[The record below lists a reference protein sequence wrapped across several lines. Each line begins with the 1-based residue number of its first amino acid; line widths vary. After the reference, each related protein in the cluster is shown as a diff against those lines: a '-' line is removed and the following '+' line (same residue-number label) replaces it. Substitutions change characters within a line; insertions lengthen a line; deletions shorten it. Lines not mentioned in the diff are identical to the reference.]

1 MQNDPLV
8 EWQRLSEVYRGM
20 YDDELLNLAADA
32 QDLTE
37 TARQV
42 LDAEMKKRGLMVPR
56 ASSTTRIAEPMRE
69 RRAALRNDPDGPPR
83 PTPDAASEDGEQE
96 VANEY
101 TWKTLLCEC
110 ETTEQAQQLSQIL
123 KQSGIDAWI
132 ELPGTS
138 SRYTGFSMEY
148 PRVLVAADQLE
159 QAREIAANP
168 IPKDAADE
176 SKEMIPEFESPVC
189 PRCGAA
195 DPVLE
200 GVDPFNTWRCEAC
213 GNGWTEPVEDS
224 GGNAGLGPKSG
235 A

>member
-8 EWQRLSEVYRGM
+8 EWQRLSDVYRGM

-32 QDLTE
+32 NDLTE

-42 LDAEMKKRGLMVPR
+42 LDAEMKKRGLVLPR
-56 ASSTTRIAEPMRE
+56 ASGGTRVAAEPMRE
-69 RRAALRNDPDGPPR
+69 RRAGLRNDADAPPR
-83 PTPDAASEDGEQE
+83 PTPDLANEDSAQD

-110 ETTEQAQQLSQIL
+110 ETAEQAQQLSQVL
-123 KQSGIDAWI
+123 KQEGIDAWV
-132 ELPGTS
+132 EMAGTG
-138 SRYTGFSMEY
+138 SRYAGFQVDY
-148 PRVLVAADQLE
+148 PRVVVAADQLE

-168 IPKDAADE
+168 IPKDIADE
-176 SKEMIPEFESPVC
+176 SKEIIPEFEAPTC
-189 PRCGAA
+189 PRCGAT
-195 DPVLE
+195 DPTLE

-213 GNGWTEPVEDS
+213 GNGWTETAAEGS
-224 GGNAGLGPKSG
+224 EGNDPKLG